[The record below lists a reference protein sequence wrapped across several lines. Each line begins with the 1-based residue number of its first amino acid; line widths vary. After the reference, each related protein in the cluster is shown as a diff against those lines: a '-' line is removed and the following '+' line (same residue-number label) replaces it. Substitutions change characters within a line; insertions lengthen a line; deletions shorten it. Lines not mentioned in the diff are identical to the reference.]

1 MSVSQIV
8 KDGELF
14 IKDVNISGNLKI
26 NNNVVNLENLNNL
39 NIITD
44 QQNQINILQAQINS
58 LNLYIQELK
67 NFIAVFKESVY
78 IDNNGQEFNYN
89 NLINQ

>member
-8 KDGELF
+8 KNGELF
-14 IKDVNISGNLKI
+14 IKDINMTGNLKI
-26 NNNVVNLENLNNL
+26 NNNVVNFENLNNL
-39 NIITD
+39 NIITE
-44 QQNQINILQAQINS
+44 QQNQITLLQNQINS

-67 NFIAVFKESVY
+67 NFINVFKESVY

-89 NLINQ
+89 NLIN